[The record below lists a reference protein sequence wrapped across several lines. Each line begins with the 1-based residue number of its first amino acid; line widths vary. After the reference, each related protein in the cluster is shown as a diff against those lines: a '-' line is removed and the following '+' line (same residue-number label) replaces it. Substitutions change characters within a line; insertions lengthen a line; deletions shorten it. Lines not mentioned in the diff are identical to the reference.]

1 MLGGTAVGPGLDAA
15 ARRSVGAPAATGV
28 ARFAAAA
35 LTGAGAGLVAL
46 REGPLLPAQLWL
58 LALAVV
64 LSVTDLTTRRL
75 PNVLLG
81 PGGAVLAVLLVVGAV
96 AEGRAGDLARALLA
110 SVVLFLAFLLVAV
123 VAPGGLG
130 MGDVKLVG
138 VLGLVLG
145 LAGLDAVLAAL
156 VLALVLHAVVS
167 VALLLAGRVGR
178 RTAVPLGP
186 ALLLGTTAGL
196 GWFSPLLG

>member
-1 MLGGTAVGPGLDAA
+1 MLGGAAAGPGLDAV
-15 ARRSVGAPAATGV
+15 ARRSVGAPAATAA

-35 LTGAGAGLVAL
+35 LTAAGAGLVGL
-46 REGPLLPAQLWL
+46 RGGPLLAAELWL
-58 LALAVV
+58 LALVVV
-64 LSVTDLTTRRL
+64 LTITDLTTRRL

-81 PGGAVLAVLLVVGAV
+81 PGAGVLAALLVLGAV
-96 AEGRAGDLARALLA
+96 AEGRSEDLVRALMAALA
-110 SVVLFLAFLLVAV
+110 LFLPFLLVAV

-145 LAGLDAVLAAL
+145 LAGLDALLAAL
-156 VLALVLHAVVS
+156 VLALVLHAAVS
-167 VALLLAGRVGR
+167 AALLLARRIGRD
-178 RTAVPLGP
+178 AALPLGP

-196 GWFSPLLG
+196 GWFSPLLR